1 MKRYTLRHWI
11 FMALCCALGLAA
23 KKLISP
29 AANLV
34 TGFLHIPGGIGT
46 SFSLL
51 FLVIAAALVELPGC
65 AALIGAV
72 QSILAL
78 GLGMVGSMG
87 VLAPIGYI
95 VPGIVIDLIFLLSR
109 KTGLGTDLT
118 LTLANMLG
126 AAAAGLTANLIVFH
140 LPGVPLALY
149 IVVALAS
156 GAVCGGFAGVLIKRL
171 RPVISA
177 SRASDFEEQSV
188 SMTNPAQGHA
198 QGHRENI

>member
-11 FMALCCALGLAA
+11 FMAMCCALGLAA

-34 TGFLHIPGGIGT
+34 TGFLHIPGGVGT

-51 FLVIAAALVELPGC
+51 FLVIAAALVGLPGC

-78 GLGMVGSMG
+78 GLGTAGSMG

-95 VPGIVIDLIFLLSR
+95 VPGFVIDCVLLLSR
-109 KTGLGTDLT
+109 RWGADAGVVPASILGS
-118 LTLANMLG
+118 LAACLCANVLVFRLRG
-126 AAAAGLTANLIVFH
+126 VVLLLYAGVSC
-140 LPGVPLALY
+140 
-149 IVVALAS
+149 AS
-156 GAVCGGFAGVLIKRL
+156 GAVCGLLAAVLVRRL
-171 RPVISA
+171 RPIVNAVDTQKGI
-177 SRASDFEEQSV
+177 V
-188 SMTNPAQGHA
+188 S
-198 QGHRENI
+198 

>member
-29 AANLV
+29 AANLI

-95 VPGIVIDLIFLLSR
+95 VPGLVIDGVLRLSGARSDAGIVTASILGSVAACLCANALVFRLWGLVLL
-109 KTGLGTDLT
+109 LY
-118 LTLANMLG
+118 
-126 AAAAGLTANLIVFH
+126 AGVSAT
-140 LPGVPLALY
+140 
-149 IVVALAS
+149 S
-156 GAVCGGFAGVLIKRL
+156 GAVCGLLAAMLVRRL
-171 RPVISA
+171 RGIVNPKC
-177 SRASDFEEQSV
+177 EQKGY
-188 SMTNPAQGHA
+188 AL
-198 QGHRENI
+198 

>member
-11 FMALCCALGLAA
+11 FMALCCALGLTA

-72 QSILAL
+72 QSVLAL
-78 GLGMVGSMG
+78 GFGSVGSMG
-87 VLAPIGYI
+87 MLAPIGHI
-95 VPGIVIDLIFLLSR
+95 VPGLVIDAVLWLSR
-109 KTGLGTDLT
+109 SRAEAGVVTASILGSIAACLC
-118 LTLANMLG
+118 ANAL
-126 AAAAGLTANLIVFH
+126 VFH
-140 LPGVPLALY
+140 LWGVVLLLY
-149 IVVALAS
+149 AGVSATSGAICGFLAS
-156 GAVCGGFAGVLIKRL
+156 ALVRRL
-171 RPVISA
+171 RPVIHP
-177 SRASDFEEQSV
+177 ECKQKGIV
-188 SMTNPAQGHA
+188 P
-198 QGHRENI
+198 